1 MKAAINSK
9 NKGVTGRFKL
19 NNIDTNK
26 TKISITQTAN
36 QATFQFI
43 FPFIKTTYKLLYKQE
58 VKNFF

>member
-36 QATFQFI
+36 QAAFQFI
-43 FPFIKTTYKLLYKQE
+43 FLFIKLTYKLLYKQE